1 MSTVIL
7 NPHDLKVVAF
17 DCDGVMFDSSKSNR
31 AYYDHILAHF
41 GRPPMTDE
49 QFVYAHM
56 HTVNEALAHLFDD
69 PDTLGRV
76 RQYCRRMSYMPFIRH
91 MVIEPHLKDVLARLR
106 PAYHTAIA
114 TNRTN
119 TMANVLEEHGL
130 TAFFDKVVTASD
142 VRRAKPDPEQLLVI
156 LDHFKIGPAQM
167 LYIGDSPLDAIAA
180 QQAGV
185 PFVAFGNPE
194 LEAQVHIQNLG
205 QVMEL
210 LG

>member
-1 MSTVIL
+1 M

-41 GRPPMTDE
+41 ERPPMTDE

-69 PDTLGRV
+69 RGTLEQV
-76 RQYCRRMSYMPFIRH
+76 LQYCRKLSYMPFIRH

-106 PAYHTAIA
+106 PVYHTAIA

-119 TMANVLEEHGL
+119 TMAHVLEEHGL
-130 TAFFDKVVTASD
+130 TDAFDKVVTASD

-156 LDHFKIGPAQM
+156 LAHFEIDSGQM
-167 LYIGDSPLDAIAA
+167 LYIGDSPLDAMAA
-180 QQAGV
+180 HQADV

-194 LEAQVHIQNLG
+194 LEAQVHIQNLR
-205 QVMEL
+205 QIMDL
-210 LG
+210 LGY

>member
-1 MSTVIL
+1 MNL
-7 NPHDLKVVAF
+7 HDLKVVAF

-41 GRPPMTDE
+41 ERPPMTDE

-69 PDTLGRV
+69 RGTLEQV
-76 RQYCRRMSYMPFIRH
+76 LQYCRKLSYMPFIRH

-106 PAYHTAIA
+106 PVYHTAIA

-119 TMANVLEEHGL
+119 TMAHVLEEHGL
-130 TAFFDKVVTASD
+130 TDAFDKVVTASD

-156 LDHFKIGPAQM
+156 LAHFQIDSGQM
-167 LYIGDSPLDAIAA
+167 LYIGDSPLDAMAA
-180 QQAGV
+180 QQADV

-194 LEAQVHIQNLG
+194 LEAQVHIQNLR
-205 QVMEL
+205 QIMDL
-210 LG
+210 LGY

>member
-1 MSTVIL
+1 L

-41 GRPPMTDE
+41 ERPPMTDE

-69 PDTLGRV
+69 RGTLEQV
-76 RQYCRRMSYMPFIRH
+76 LQYCRKLSYMPFIRH

-106 PAYHTAIA
+106 PVYHTAIA

-119 TMANVLEEHGL
+119 TMAHVLEEHGL
-130 TAFFDKVVTASD
+130 TDAFDKVVTASD

-156 LDHFKIGPAQM
+156 LAHFEIDSGQM
-167 LYIGDSPLDAIAA
+167 LYIGDSPLDAMAA

-185 PFVAFGNPE
+185 PFIAFGNPE
-194 LEAQVHIQNLG
+194 LEAQVHIQNLR
-205 QVMEL
+205 QIMDL
-210 LG
+210 LGY

>member
-1 MSTVIL
+1 M

-41 GRPPMTDE
+41 ERPPMTDE

-69 PDTLGRV
+69 RGTLEQV
-76 RQYCRRMSYMPFIRH
+76 LQYCRKLSYMPFIRH

-106 PAYHTAIA
+106 PVYHTAIA

-119 TMANVLEEHGL
+119 TMAHVLEEHGL
-130 TAFFDKVVTASD
+130 TDAFDKVVTASD

-156 LDHFKIGPAQM
+156 LAHFEIDSGQM
-167 LYIGDSPLDAIAA
+167 LYIGDSPLDAMAA

-185 PFVAFGNPE
+185 PFIAFGNPE
-194 LEAQVHIQNLG
+194 LEAQVHIQNLR
-205 QVMEL
+205 QIMDL
-210 LG
+210 LGY

>member
-1 MSTVIL
+1 MNL
-7 NPHDLKVVAF
+7 YDLKVVAF

-41 GRPPMTDE
+41 ERPPMTDE

-69 PDTLGRV
+69 RGTLEQV
-76 RQYCRRMSYMPFIRH
+76 LQYCRKLSYMPFIRH

-106 PAYHTAIA
+106 PVYHTAIA

-119 TMANVLEEHGL
+119 TMAHVLEEHGL
-130 TAFFDKVVTASD
+130 TDAFDKVVTASD

-156 LDHFKIGPAQM
+156 LAHFQIDSGQM
-167 LYIGDSPLDAIAA
+167 LYIGDSPLDAMAA
-180 QQAGV
+180 HQADV

-194 LEAQVHIQNLG
+194 LEAQVHIQNLR
-205 QVMEL
+205 QIMDL
-210 LG
+210 LGY

>member
-1 MSTVIL
+1 L
-7 NPHDLKVVAF
+7 NLHDLKVVAF

-41 GRPPMTDE
+41 ERPPMTDE

-69 PDTLGRV
+69 RGTLEQV
-76 RQYCRRMSYMPFIRH
+76 LQYCRKLSYMPFIRH

-106 PAYHTAIA
+106 PVYYTAIA

-119 TMANVLEEHGL
+119 TMAHVLEEHGL
-130 TAFFDKVVTASD
+130 TDAFDKVVTAGD

-156 LDHFKIGPAQM
+156 LAHFQIDSGQM
-167 LYIGDSPLDAIAA
+167 LYIGDSPLDAMAA

-194 LEAQVHIQNLG
+194 LEAQVHIQNLR
-205 QVMEL
+205 QIMDL
-210 LG
+210 LGY